1 MTTPTPEQLDAA
13 VAAFQD
19 GYEQAEEYGVTD
31 EDAKNGLIMALQ
43 SLGVEIA
50 DTPELAELKAERAEQ
65 RAAREA
71 YEQELAA
78 MTPAERKAH
87 VEKMQIEINAAMS
100 RVFDSMPLF
109 NLLRAKP

>member
-13 VAAFQD
+13 AAAFQD
-19 GYEQAEEYGVTD
+19 GYEQADEYGVTD

-50 DTPELAELKAERAEQ
+50 DTPELAELKAERAKQ

-71 YEQELAA
+71 YEQKRAA

-87 VEKMQIEINAAMS
+87 DEKMQTAMNAALS
-100 RVFDSMPLF
+100 QVFESNRFLSY
-109 NLLRAKP
+109 LRAKP